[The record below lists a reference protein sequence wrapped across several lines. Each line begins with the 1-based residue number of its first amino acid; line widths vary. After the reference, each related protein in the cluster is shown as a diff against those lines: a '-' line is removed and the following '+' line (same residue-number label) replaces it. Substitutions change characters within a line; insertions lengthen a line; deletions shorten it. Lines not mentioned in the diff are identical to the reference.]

1 MILKLYKRVLTLF
14 VAACIVWG
22 GSSAYALSISARG
35 GFVMDA
41 DTGEEIYSQNGDTA
55 LVPASMTKVM
65 AVYAIYDAMAQGRI
79 SKDTVITIGPA
90 LAEYSRNPGYS
101 NVYLNA
107 YEGYTLDELLSAI
120 FVVSANAAV
129 MAVGDY
135 LYGSEAN
142 FAARMNQFVNDWGID
157 AHFYDCSGVS
167 ASNRVSP
174 RAMAT
179 IAKRLVL
186 DYPDCLNYSGK
197 TYINFRGQTYYSTN
211 KMLPGRAYDYS
222 GTQGLKTGTTSA
234 AGACFTS
241 VVQRGGKRLISVVIG
256 APYSD
261 ARYTD
266 SIAMLDY
273 AFDKVGQE
281 APQQTVVKEEPNAA
295 AARVYINDMPIPGFY
310 DKNDSSVILVRV
322 DDLSENG
329 FDITYD
335 DDSNTLTAVNNKSK
349 QINGHFENTDT
360 SDLVIKPGKH
370 INIILRNDE
379 SDSGVYTAG
388 AYDINGSAAI
398 NVKELVYLGWVV
410 QRDTSATVVTR

>member
-1 MILKLYKRVLTLF
+1 MDLKLYKRIFTLLIAIF
-14 VAACIVWG
+14 MVCGAT
-22 GSSAYALSISARG
+22 STYALSISARG

-41 DTGEEIYSQNGDTA
+41 DSGEEIFSQNGDTA
-55 LVPASMTKVM
+55 YVPASMTKVM
-65 AVYAIYDAMAQGRI
+65 AIYAIYDAMAQGKI
-79 SKDTVITIGPA
+79 SKDTIITVGPA

-101 NVYLNA
+101 NVRLDA
-107 YEGYTLDELLSAI
+107 YTGYTLDELMEAI

-135 LYGSEAN
+135 LYGSEAS
-142 FAARMNQFVNDWGID
+142 FAARMNAFADDWGID

-186 DYPDCLNYSGK
+186 DYPDCLTYSSK
-197 TYINFRGQTYYSTN
+197 TFINFRGQTYYSTN
-211 KMLPGRAYDYS
+211 KMLPGRAYAYD

-241 VVQRGGKRLISVVIG
+241 VVQRGDTRLISVVMG

-273 AFDKVGQE
+273 AFDKVGE
-281 APQQTVVKEEPNAA
+281 ARTQQAAVKREPNAA
-295 AARVYINDMPIPGFY
+295 AARVYINDMPIPGYY
-310 DKNDSSVILVRV
+310 DKDDSSAILVCV
-322 DDLSENG
+322 EDLCENG
-329 FDITYD
+329 FDISYD
-335 DDSNTLTAVNNKSK
+335 DDSNTVTCINNKSK
-349 QINGHFENTDT
+349 QINGHNGDIDASET
-360 SDLVIKPGKH
+360 VIVPGKQ
-370 INIILRNDE
+370 INVILRNGAD
-379 SDSGVYTAG
+379 DCGVYTAT
-388 AYDINGSAAI
+388 AYDIDGKTAI
-398 NVKELVYLGWVV
+398 NVNELVYLGWVI
-410 QRDTSATVVTR
+410 QRGTTATAVTR